1 MAELLIRPDELP
13 SWLPGTLTVRSPEQG
28 WDGVTVRGYRFGAS
42 DVEVPPLR
50 DHVVVAYR
58 RGTTTIRRSVG
69 GSWTTGTVGPGAVSL
84 LTRGVASRWAWP
96 DGIEVVHV
104 YLTANELETA
114 CRDMYDRDVRDVA
127 LRDEVRADDPAIHR
141 TVLML
146 AQEAALGGPGCGLLV
161 DALACQLAVLLV
173 RAHADVVFDEPAD
186 AGLTSAQERA
196 VRDHVEEHLHERIA
210 LDDLATVAGLGR
222 CRFVRRFRRSTGTSP
237 HDFVLDRR
245 VARAQVL
252 ARRTGLPLSEI
263 ALRCGFA
270 DQSHLT
276 RVFRARVGMPPG
288 RFRACG

>member
-1 MAELLIRPDELP
+1 MTELLIRPDELP
-13 SWLPGTLTVRSPEQG
+13 FWLPGTLTVRSPERG
-28 WDGVTVRGYRFGAS
+28 WGGVTVRGYRFGAS

-58 RGTTTIRRSVG
+58 RGTTIRRGVG
-69 GSWTTGTVGPGAVSL
+69 GTWTTGTLGPGAVSL
-84 LTRGVASRWAWP
+84 LTRAVASHWVWP
-96 DGIEVVHV
+96 DDIEVVHV
-104 YLTANELETA
+104 YLPADVLARA
-114 CRDMYDRDVRDVA
+114 CRDMYDRDVRDVS
-127 LRDEVRADDPAIHR
+127 LRDEVQAADPAIHR
-141 TVLML
+141 TALML
-146 AQEAALGGPGCGLLV
+146 AQEAALGGPGCELLV

-173 RAHADVVFDEPAD
+173 RAHADVVFDEPTG

-196 VRDHVEEHLHERIA
+196 VRDHVEEHLHERIP
-210 LDDLATVAGLGR
+210 LDDLATVAGLSR
-222 CRFVRRFRRSTGTSP
+222 CRFLRRFRRSTGTSP

-252 ARRTGLPLSEI
+252 ARRTGMPLSDI

-288 RFRACG
+288 RFRTCG